1 MWCCVICLY
10 GKIKCIIAFVRPEAQ
25 RNMDSTEDCSSDRHL
40 VRLSL
45 HRTKCAPYIRYIY
58 IRYMVDGKRPAGD
71 SLMSGGRRA
80 EPVKDRSG
88 RPPSTR
94 HTAVSEHFLRR
105 PKHNYT
111 RPTDGTPNEWMR
123 WPQTADHARLLAHRP
138 TILLY
143 KSPK

>member
-1 MWCCVICLY
+1 MLCDLPLWQNKMHNSIREARGAAQY
-10 GKIKCIIAFVRPEAQ
+10 GLDGRLQQRPA
-25 RNMDSTEDCSSDRHL
+25 SGP
-40 VRLSL
+40 VVP
-45 HRTKCAPYIRYIY
+45 APYKVCAIHTVYIY

-71 SLMSGGRRA
+71 SLMSGGRRT